1 MASTTFSIFPE
12 FKGKISDHLIKER
25 LNLVSSVITFSKG
38 HYLDSHKIKL
48 IRGKLGEKLKS
59 STLCSGGSSV
69 LFCWGFPFQQIGPV
83 MFKPYYARELSQLLI
98 HYLSIDD
105 FFDSLGKMDL
115 PQNLLECQIRIPRII
130 GIAKIEVL
138 TRTYPLLL
146 AEEVKGESIKNDPP
160 LIKCISRVALKLA
173 QKGIICDP
181 YPANWLSYKDQGE
194 KFISYIDLLSSN
206 TLTNVNER
214 ISALIK
220 SLQ

>member
-1 MASTTFSIFPE
+1 MDIEKAESNQKVELVKPNFQ
-12 FKGKISDHLIKER
+12 KI
-25 LNLVSSVITFSKG
+25 
-38 HYLDSHKIKL
+38 
-48 IRGKLGEKLKS
+48 
-59 STLCSGGSSV
+59 
-69 LFCWGFPFQQIGPV
+69 Q
-83 MFKPYYARELSQLLI
+83 
-98 HYLSIDD
+98 
-105 FFDSLGKMDL
+105 
-115 PQNLLECQIRIPRII
+115 
-130 GIAKIEVL
+130 
-138 TRTYPLLL
+138 
-146 AEEVKGESIKNDPP
+146 EEVKGESIKNDPP